1 MQWDLVADIG
11 GTNMR
16 LAVAVDGA
24 ITEQQTF
31 LTTGDMHLTDAIR
44 LFVDKVG
51 SAPRFVEVAAAGVIQ
66 NGYVTLTN
74 AGQQGFSQ
82 DDLVKASGASKARIL
97 NDFEAAAW
105 SLVTADPVDLTK
117 VQGELPPPLEM
128 PPLPTMPRI
137 IIGPGTGLGVGTL
150 AWAGAQPEV
159 LQGEGGHVRV
169 APHSLEE
176 VEIFAKVAELWPE
189 TQMSDSP
196 AIALEAEAIVS
207 GTGIPYL
214 MKALEILAGEEP
226 SGMTARDVFDVAKT
240 NGNPLAVKAID
251 IFCHHLGA
259 VAGDLALY
267 ISAYGGIFLT
277 GGVLLKNEWIFQRPA
292 FLKGFNQ
299 GGRHTKFRINFPI
312 YLYRNGNFG
321 LQGAINAMTYDPD
334 LQG

>member
-82 DDLVKASGASKARIL
+82 DDLVRASGASKARIL

>member
-1 MQWDLVADIG
+1 MIWSRRPV
-11 GTNMR
+11 
-16 LAVAVDGA
+16 
-24 ITEQQTF
+24 
-31 LTTGDMHLTDAIR
+31 H
-44 LFVDKVG
+44 
-51 SAPRFVEVAAAGVIQ
+51 PRH
-66 NGYVTLTN
+66 
-74 AGQQGFSQ
+74 
-82 DDLVKASGASKARIL
+82 ASS